1 MKVIKQYKLSE
12 ENLEKDINKFIRGAK
27 NGEYQYDYKYG
38 QEGLKLIKAYF
49 RMIEEEFNKQNY
61 QIARVCYKKLMF
73 LLLQSEYNYFN
84 YEDIVGKLN
93 FDKFLAN
100 YFVCL
105 IKHGNIEE
113 LFTEY
118 LEYLKI
124 NEDYD
129 FESVHK
135 TIIGS
140 MPENTL
146 KIFISLVEKE
156 AECIKEKDYAMYD
169 LIYFLLDYSKLRKNK
184 DEFDRICKKYSG
196 FIDDDIQY
204 ADDDSSN
211 KEVSITKSEIKTEG
225 GELKC

>member
-1 MKVIKQYKLSE
+1 MKIIKQYRLSE
-12 ENLEKDINKFIRGAK
+12 ENLEKDIDNFIRDAK
-27 NGEYQYDYKYG
+27 NGEYHYDYKYC

-49 RMIEEEFNKQNY
+49 RMIEEEFKKQNY
-61 QIARVCYKKLMF
+61 QIARACYKKLMF

-124 NEDYD
+124 KEDYY
-129 FESVHK
+129 FEPVHK
-135 TIIGS
+135 TILTNLS
-140 MPENTL
+140 EENL
-146 KIFISLVEKE
+146 KIFVDIVEKE
-156 AECIKEKDYAMYD
+156 AESIKEEDYAMYD
-169 LIYFLLDYSKLRKNK
+169 LIYFLLDYL
-184 DEFDRICKKYSG
+184 
-196 FIDDDIQY
+196 
-204 ADDDSSN
+204 
-211 KEVSITKSEIKTEG
+211 
-225 GELKC
+225 